1 MLSRNKATSCIR
13 HSIYEHEKQLADK
26 IMTDSKLFRHYVRS
40 KTNTKTGISNLDL
53 GNGFTT
59 TSDQDIADTLNNY
72 FATVFVDEQ
81 GEDLPE
87 FKHRNYASA
96 ATSMDSERD
105 DPVPHN
111 YLR

>member
-1 MLSRNKATSCIR
+1 
-13 HSIYEHEKQLADK
+13 
-26 IMTDSKLFRHYVRS
+26 MTDSKLFRHYVRS

-59 TSDQDIADTLNNY
+59 TSDQDIARTLNNY

-87 FKHRNYASA
+87 FKHRNYTTTLNTKKTKEVDVEEAILSLN
-96 ATSMDSERD
+96 TSKSCGPDNIH
-105 DPVPHN
+105 PK
-111 YLR
+111 LLKGC